1 MADSLAIPV
10 EEGSYTPAVLQAAEA
25 VFLTNSTGG
34 IRLMDTISEG
44 ELDLMV
50 PSEPR
55 PLLDA
60 LTSGLSEVEMK
71 KSVLL
76 LDD

>member
-1 MADSLAIPV
+1 
-10 EEGSYTPAVLQAAEA
+10 
-25 VFLTNSTGG
+25 
-34 IRLMDTISEG
+34 MDTVSGEG
-44 ELDLMV
+44 IDLIL

-60 LTSGLSEVEMK
+60 LTSGLSDVEMK

-76 LDD
+76 FDD

>member
-1 MADSLAIPV
+1 LQEAD
-10 EEGSYTPAVLQAAEA
+10 A
-25 VFLTNSTGG
+25 VFLTNSSFC
-34 IRLMDTISEG
+34 IRSMDTVSGEG
-44 ELDLMV
+44 IDLIL

-60 LTSGLSEVEMK
+60 LTSGLSDVEMK

-76 LDD
+76 FDD